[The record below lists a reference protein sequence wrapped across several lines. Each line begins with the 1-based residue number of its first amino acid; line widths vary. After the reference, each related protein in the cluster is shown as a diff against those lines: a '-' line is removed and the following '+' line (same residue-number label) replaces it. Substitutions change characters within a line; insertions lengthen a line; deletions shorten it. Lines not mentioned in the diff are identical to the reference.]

1 MKQKTTILLL
11 VGVLLLSACRSQ
23 STSNEETI
31 EIHPELK
38 NIPVYPE
45 AKGWINGI
53 PGVDTPQGYEV
64 YSYPAEVL
72 QSKTLVEFYKENMP
86 SNGWEL
92 FDEGENEIEGR
103 KSVTLFFS
111 KPGTIAQISIT
122 LWTTASWLVTVNFYD
137 DP

>member
-11 VGVLLLSACRSQ
+11 VVILLISACRGES
-23 STSNEETI
+23 SSVSDTI
-31 EIHPELK
+31 EVHPELK

-45 AKGWINGI
+45 AKGWIIGI
-53 PGVDTPQGYEV
+53 PGIDTPQGYEV
-64 YSYPAEVL
+64 YSYPAEVI
-72 QSKTLVEFYKENMP
+72 QSKKLVEFYKESMP
-86 SNGWEL
+86 LNGWEI

-103 KSVTLFFS
+103 KSITLFFF

-122 LWTTASWLVTVNFYD
+122 QWTIASWLVTVNFYE